1 MYTIQRKNKHIREEL
16 ELLSI
21 DGTEKMTVTVD
32 LDIDQIAARMSK
44 SYEMMG
50 MLQNELKKD
59 PKNQTTMEAFGQA
72 VLEIFKIIFGDD
84 QAEKILKF
92 YEDDYTEMLVDLFP
106 FINDQIMPKIKEA
119 SRLRREQLE
128 AAANVSRRETL
139 FGRFR

>member
-21 DGTEKMTVTVD
+21 DGTEKMHVTVN
-32 LDIDQIAARMSK
+32 LDIDQIAARMAK
-44 SYEMMG
+44 AYEMMG

-59 PKNQTTMEAFGQA
+59 PKNKATMEAFGQA
-72 VLEIFKIIFGDD
+72 VIEIFKIIFGED
-84 QAEKILKF
+84 QAGDILEF
-92 YEDDYTEMLVDLFP
+92 YENDYTEMLVDLFP
-106 FINDQIMPKIKEA
+106 FINDQVMPQIKEA
-119 SRLRREQLE
+119 SRQRREQLE

>member
-21 DGTEKMTVTVD
+21 DGTEKMNVTVD
-32 LDIDQIAARMSK
+32 LDIDQIAARMAK
-44 SYEMMG
+44 AYELMG

-59 PKNQTTMEAFGQA
+59 PKNPATMEAFGQA
-72 VLEIFKIIFGDD
+72 VIEIFKIIFGED
-84 QAEKILKF
+84 QAGDILKF
-92 YEDDYTEMLVDLFP
+92 YENDYTEMLVDLFP
-106 FINDQIMPKIKEA
+106 FINDQVMPQIKAA
-119 SRLRREQLE
+119 SRQRREQLE

>member
-21 DGTEKMTVTVD
+21 DGTEKMHVTVN
-32 LDIDQIAARMSK
+32 LDIDQIAARMAK

-59 PKNQTTMEAFGQA
+59 PKNQKTMEAFGQA
-72 VLEIFKIIFGDD
+72 VIGIFKIIFGDE
-84 QAEKILKF
+84 QAAEILKF
-92 YEDDYTEMLVDLFP
+92 YENDYTEMLVDLFP
-106 FINDQIMPKIKEA
+106 FINDQIMPQVKAA
-119 SRLRREQLE
+119 SRQRREQLE
-128 AAANVSRRETL
+128 AAANTSRRDTL

>member
-21 DGTEKMTVTVD
+21 DGTEKMHVTVN
-32 LDIDQIAARMSK
+32 LDIDQIAARMAK

-59 PKNQTTMEAFGQA
+59 PKNQKTMEAFGQA
-72 VLEIFKIIFGDD
+72 VIEIFKIIFGDE
-84 QAEKILKF
+84 QAAEILKF
-92 YEDDYTEMLVDLFP
+92 YENDYTEMLVDLFP
-106 FINDQIMPKIKEA
+106 FINDQIMPQVKAA
-119 SRLRREQLE
+119 SRQRREQLE
-128 AAANVSRRETL
+128 AAANTSRRETL